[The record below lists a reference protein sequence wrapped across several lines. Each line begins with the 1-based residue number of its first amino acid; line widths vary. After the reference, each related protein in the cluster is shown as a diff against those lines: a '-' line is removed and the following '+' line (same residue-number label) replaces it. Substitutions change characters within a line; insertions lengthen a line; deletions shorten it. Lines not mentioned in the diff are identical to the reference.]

1 MSDPLYQTPQEALR
15 ESERRTK
22 GEGGG
27 GKNYFTDRVNEG
39 LQYNPNTGKY
49 DRTGWAYWGGVLGM
63 TNDENIRALEEG
75 QTAVREAREID
86 SAVQKSGLTDA
97 EISEQLA
104 PGQRLTAQNVGG
116 IVSKAARDYVP
127 PTQQAQIDRAQRQ
140 DREATQAR
148 QASNRITQEQNANAN
163 RIAMAQLQQTANS
176 SKDQMTLAL
185 MEMQDR
191 TNTRKDDL
199 LFRKEEARRE
209 DMRYNERIEELD
221 RKDRRQNMQN
231 LAMGLASLGAAFA
244 L

>member
-1 MSDPLYQTPQEALR
+1 MPA
-15 ESERRTK
+15 
-22 GEGGG
+22 
-27 GKNYFTDRVNEG
+27 F
-39 LQYNPNTGKY
+39 
-49 DRTGWAYWGGVLGM
+49 
-63 TNDENIRALEEG
+63 
-75 QTAVREAREID
+75 ID
-86 SAVQKSGLTDA
+86 DVVQGSGLKDT
-97 EISEQLA
+97 EIAAQLA
-104 PGQRLTAQNVGG
+104 PGQSVTRQNVKGL
-116 IVSKAARDYVP
+116 VSKAARDYVP
-127 PTQQAQIDRAQRQ
+127 PAQQAQIDDNNAART
-140 DREATQAR
+140 EATAAR
-148 QASNRITQEQNANAN
+148 ISSDRITQEQNRNAN
-163 RIAMAQLQQTANS
+163 KIAMAQLNQTAQA